1 MNIKLQLIHV
11 ISHCLHYRWK
21 LSIETQYYVV
31 LFGALHIEQSFLG
44 IHADLINGS
53 GLFEI
58 MNHLNFN
65 IGLTAKAD
73 VSSINRARYSMQVT

>member
-1 MNIKLQLIHV
+1 MKVKLQLIHV
-11 ISHCLHYRWK
+11 ISHCLHYKWK

-53 GLFEI
+53 DLLEI